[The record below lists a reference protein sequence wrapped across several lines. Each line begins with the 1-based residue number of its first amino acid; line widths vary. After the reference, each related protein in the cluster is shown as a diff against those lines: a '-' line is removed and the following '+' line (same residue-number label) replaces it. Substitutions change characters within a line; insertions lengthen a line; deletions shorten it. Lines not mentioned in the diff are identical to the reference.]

1 MLKQEDRNAHFCNVI
16 DRLDNMFNLDAKE
29 CLQVAMYLYGSA
41 KKKHNGNKVLHHHD
55 VSSRLHKWIAE
66 HDRGIFPSEGESQ
79 TPSR

>member
-1 MLKQEDRNAHFCNVI
+1 MLQQEDRNAHFCNVI
-16 DRLDNMFNLDAKE
+16 DRIEKTFDLTAKE
-29 CLQVAMYLYGSA
+29 WCQVIMYIYTIA
-41 KKKHNGNKVLHHHD
+41 KRKHNGNKVLHHHD